1 MEIIKTD
8 KAAQPLGHYSQAV
21 KSNGFIFV
29 SGQLPALP
37 EGGFET
43 GDIKDQTRLALQGL
57 KDIVEAAG
65 STLEKVVKVTIF
77 ISDIALWAEA
87 NDAYAE
93 FFGAHKPARSA
104 VPVKDLPR
112 GVSIEIE
119 AIAEA

>member
-1 MEIIKTD
+1 MEIITTD
-8 KAAQPLGHYSQAV
+8 KAAAPLGHYVQAV
-21 KSNGFIFV
+21 KSNGFIFI

-43 GDIKDQTRLALQGL
+43 GDIKKQTRLALEGL
-57 KDIVEAAG
+57 KAIVEEAG
-65 STLEKVVKVTIF
+65 SSINKIVKVTIF

-87 NDAYAE
+87 NEEYAS

-112 GVSIEIE
+112 GVNIEIE

>member
-1 MEIIKTD
+1 MEIITTTQ
-8 KAAQPLGHYSQAV
+8 AAAPLGHYVQAI
-21 KSNGFIFV
+21 KSNGFIFI

-43 GDIKDQTRLALQGL
+43 GDIKDQTRLALEGL
-57 KDIVEAAG
+57 KAIVEEAG
-65 STLEKVVKVTIF
+65 SSINKIVKVTIF

-87 NDAYAE
+87 NEAYAA
-93 FFGAHKPARSA
+93 FFGSHKPARSA

-112 GVSIEIE
+112 GVNIEIE

>member
-1 MEIIKTD
+1 MEIITTD
-8 KAAQPLGHYSQAV
+8 NAAAPLGHYSQAV

-57 KDIVEAAG
+57 KAILEEAG
-65 STLEKVVKVTIF
+65 SSVEKIVKVTIF

-87 NDAYAE
+87 NEEYAD

-112 GVSIEIE
+112 GVNIEIE